1 MKQREKGP
9 KDIYKRKE
17 RGREKR
23 KKIEGRAEEER
34 KQVGWREIKK
44 ERRRRRC
51 GEMVMVLAYRTAFP
65 SDLIG

>member
-1 MKQREKGP
+1 MKKG
-9 KDIYKRKE
+9 R
-17 RGREKR
+17 KR